1 MYLRQLEIMGFRGI
15 KRLSIHLRPNMLL
28 IGENAWGKSSLLA
41 ALSLILNGKNSLYQ
55 FTAEDFHQSDEQ
67 QDITLLFTFSARD
80 NKEDN
85 AKHNQDLQ
93 SVLVPNE
100 DGLERIYL
108 RVSGEKQNDKIITHY
123 SFLNEQGEQIEEKS
137 AVKIAKIL
145 INRYPIYRF
154 RDAYLNKQKLH
165 STTTPHPIT
174 DGEYSREFNAIITLL
189 QHYFMQ
195 TPLEDPVFDATI
207 LWDDLKQLCAKLKQD
222 ESRQLQR
229 QFLALWTSL
238 ITAENH
244 TENHTE
250 NHAEASHLVHPI
262 LIFETPESRLH
273 PRMVAILW
281 ELTQY
286 LPIQRITTT
295 NSVELI
301 SQAALRD
308 ICRLVRY
315 TDRTR
320 AYQLA
325 RNDLGKEDLRRLT
338 FHVHHNRSLAL
349 FARTWIL
356 VEGETEVW
364 ILNELAELLGVNL
377 DTEGVRIVEFAQ
389 SGLRPLIKY
398 AQAMGIEWYVLT
410 DGDEAGRKYAETVKS
425 LLDTPENYSQHITQL
440 PRSDIEHF
448 FYTEGFEDLFI
459 RLSRWEPR
467 NGHYPM
473 NKIIQRA
480 IQRTSKPDLAIAL
493 SNEMKNRGT
502 QSIPLLFKKLFSK
515 VLTLT
520 RTQ

>member
-55 FTAEDFHQSDEQ
+55 FTAEDFHQSSEQ
-67 QDITLLFTFSARD
+67 QNITLLFTFSERD

-85 AKHNQDLQ
+85 APYNQDLQ
-93 SVLVPNE
+93 SVFVPNE

-108 RVSGEKQNDKIITHY
+108 RVSGEKQHDKIITHY
-123 SFLNEQGEQIEEKS
+123 SFLNQYGEQIELKS
-137 AVKIAKIL
+137 AVKIAQLL

-154 RDAYLNKQKLH
+154 RDARLNKQKLH
-165 STTTPHPIT
+165 ATTTLYPTNNH
-174 DGEYSREFNAIITLL
+174 EYSREFKAVTTLL
-189 QHYFMQ
+189 QHYFMRI
-195 TPLEDPVFDATI
+195 PLEDPVFDASI
-207 LWDDLKQLCAKLKQD
+207 LWDDLKQLCSKLKQD
-222 ESRQLQR
+222 NNRLLQQQL
-229 QFLALWTSL
+229 LELWTSL
-238 ITAENH
+238 IIAEH
-244 TENHTE
+244 
-250 NHAEASHLVHPI
+250 HAEPAHLVHPI
-262 LIFETPESRLH
+262 LIFEDPESRLH

-281 ELTQY
+281 ELTQF

-301 SQAALRD
+301 SQVSLRD
-308 ICRLVRY
+308 ICRLIRY

-320 AYQLA
+320 AYQLTHH
-325 RNDLGKEDLRRLT
+325 DLGKEDLRRLT

-364 ILNELAELLGVNL
+364 ILNELAELLGINL
-377 DTEGVRIVEFAQ
+377 DTEGIRIVEFAQ

-398 AQAMGIEWYVLT
+398 AQAMGIAWYVLT
-410 DGDEAGRKYAETVKS
+410 DGDEAGRKYAETVKN
-425 LLDTPENYSQHITQL
+425 LLHIADNISQHLTVL

-448 FYTEGFEDLFI
+448 FYSEGFEAIFI
-459 RLSRWEPR
+459 RLAHWIPQ

-473 NKIIQRA
+473 HKIIQRA

-493 SNEMKNRGT
+493 SNEMKKRGI

-515 VLTLT
+515 VLNLT